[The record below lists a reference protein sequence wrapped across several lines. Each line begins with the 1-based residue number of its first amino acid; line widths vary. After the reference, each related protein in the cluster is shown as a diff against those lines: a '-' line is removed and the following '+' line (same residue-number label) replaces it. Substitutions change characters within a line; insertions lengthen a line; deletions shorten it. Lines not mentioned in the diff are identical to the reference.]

1 MKRSSIALGILPLA
15 LLALLAAMP
24 VRADDKPVTLSRTY
38 KKGDV
43 VRIRIETAIDGDGSG
58 VSLKLTSK
66 ATVKDVKDNGQVV
79 IESQDEAGKLT
90 LNGSDMDIPAG
101 PVTTLT
107 YDKAGKLIDFKS
119 EEGGVITPE
128 TLRQLEIMRT
138 PILPDKQVK
147 AGDSWQS
154 EFDNPAVK
162 GKKFTVKTT
171 FVGAEKTDGADLW
184 KVRQEGS
191 PEIDAAGAK
200 MGFDAT
206 YWLDP
211 ASGQIVKAD
220 VKIKDQPTTM
230 YGPHSMSTKVT
241 RIKEDA
247 K

>member
-1 MKRSSIALGILPLA
+1 MNRRRLTLGVLP
-15 LLALLAAMP
+15 LALLAAMP
-24 VRADDKPVTLSRTY
+24 VRADDKPVTLSRTF

-43 VRIRIETAIDGDGSG
+43 SRIKIETAIDGDGSG

-66 ATVKDVKDNGQVV
+66 ATVKEVKDNGQIV
-79 IESQDEAGKLT
+79 IETQDEAGVLT

-101 PVTTLT
+101 PLTTLT
-107 YDKAGKLIDFKS
+107 FDKTGKLIDFKS

-128 TLRQLEIMRT
+128 TLRQLEIMRM
-138 PILPDKQVK
+138 PILAGKEVK
-147 AGDSWQS
+147 AGDNWQS

-171 FVGAEKTDGADLW
+171 FAGTDKVDGADLW
-184 KVRQEGS
+184 KLRQEGA
-191 PEIDAAGAK
+191 PETDASGAK

-211 ASGQIVKAD
+211 ATGQIVKAE
-220 VKIKDQPTTM
+220 VKIKDQPTTT
-230 YGPHSMSTKVT
+230 YGPHSMSTKVA
-241 RIKEDA
+241 RIKSDA

>member
-1 MKRSSIALGILPLA
+1 MYRRVVTLGILPLA
-15 LLALLAAMP
+15 LMAAMP
-24 VRADDKPVTLSRTY
+24 VRADEKPVTLARTF

-43 VRIRIETAIDGDGSG
+43 SRIKIETAIDGDGSG
-58 VSLKLTSK
+58 VMLKLTSK
-66 ATVKDVKDNGQVV
+66 TTVKDVKDNGQVV
-79 IESQDEAGKLT
+79 IETQDEAGVLT

-107 YDKAGKLIDFKS
+107 FDKTGKLIDFKS

-128 TLRQLEIMRT
+128 TLRQLEIMRM
-138 PILPDKQVK
+138 PILADKEVK
-147 AGDSWQS
+147 ASDSWQS

-162 GKKFTVKTT
+162 GKKFTVKST
-171 FVGAEKTDGADLW
+171 FIGTDKVDGADLW
-184 KVRQEGS
+184 KVRQEGA
-191 PEIDAAGAK
+191 PEIDAADAK

-211 ASGQIVKAD
+211 ATGQIVKAE

-230 YGPHSMSTKVT
+230 YGPHSMVTKVT
-241 RIKEDA
+241 RIKPDA